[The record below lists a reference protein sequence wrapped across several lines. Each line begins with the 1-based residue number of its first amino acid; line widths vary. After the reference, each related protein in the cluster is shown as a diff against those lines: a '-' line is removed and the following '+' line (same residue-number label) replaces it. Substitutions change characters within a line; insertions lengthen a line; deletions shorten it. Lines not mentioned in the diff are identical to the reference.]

1 MARKR
6 AMLMAESGGESPLL
20 LPSPK
25 RRRPEVTIVDGG
37 MGRELRRQALLAR
50 LLTDVASSAVFNAR
64 RLRRS
69 IGARC

>member
-37 MGRELRRQALLAR
+37 MGRELRRQALSAR
-50 LLTDVASSAVFNAR
+50 TPSD
-64 RLRRS
+64 
-69 IGARC
+69 